1 MNAHFVYELKIT
13 VGDNPS
19 HSRIPEAGDI
29 ITSTRAV
36 GARTDLR
43 AVVNLALGLYDTL
56 VDLPEWN

>member
-1 MNAHFVYELKIT
+1 MHFVLRVLKIT

-19 HSRIPEAGDI
+19 HSRFPEAGDI

-36 GARTDLR
+36 GARGFT
-43 AVVNLALGLYDTL
+43 AAVNLMHGLYDTL